1 MKKKPESMIIDSQ
14 AVNKIITT
22 IGFNNVMDELIV
34 KLETA
39 ISSFTKDET
48 EIPIR
53 SGFNYKKPFLGLV
66 EWMPIMKKGEEVVIK
81 VVGYHPENP
90 EFFKIPTIL
99 STISSYDVHTGH
111 LNYLVDGVLLTA
123 LRTGASS
130 AVASKMMAKKDSKI
144 LGIIGCGAQSVPQ
157 IHAISRLF
165 NIQEILINDID
176 QPSMESLED
185 RIGPL
190 NLRITP
196 KICNIPDI
204 LMQSD
209 ILCTATSIEPDKGP
223 LFDKFTTKQ
232 HLHINAV
239 GADFP
244 GKFELPLSLLKQAY
258 VCPDFLEQA
267 VVEGE
272 CQQLKA
278 SEIGPSWIELIHNE
292 SLQETYQSALS
303 VFDSTGWALE
313 DQVTANLFF
322 NYAKVLGLG
331 TKMNIETYSPDEKN
345 PYGVF
350 AKYQTSP
357 INSNKF

>member
-1 MKKKPESMIIDSQ
+1 
-14 AVNKIITT
+14 
-22 IGFNNVMDELIV
+22 
-34 KLETA
+34 
-39 ISSFTKDET
+39 
-48 EIPIR
+48 
-53 SGFNYKKPFLGLV
+53 
-66 EWMPIMKKGEEVVIK
+66 
-81 VVGYHPENP
+81 
-90 EFFKIPTIL
+90 
-99 STISSYDVHTGH
+99 
-111 LNYLVDGVLLTA
+111 LVDGVLLTA

>member
-1 MKKKPESMIIDSQ
+1 MKKNQESLIIDSH

-34 KLETA
+34 ELESA
-39 ISSFTKDET
+39 LSSFTKDET

-90 EFFKIPTIL
+90 VLFKIPTIL
-99 STISSYDVHTGH
+99 STISSYDAHTGH

-130 AVASKMMAKKDSKI
+130 AVASRMMAKKDSKV

-165 NIQEILINDID
+165 NIQEILIYDID
-176 QPSMESLED
+176 QLCMESMED

-190 NLRITP
+190 NLGISP
-196 KICNIPDI
+196 KICNVSDI
-204 LMQSD
+204 LEQSD
-209 ILCTATSIEPDKGP
+209 ILCTATSIEPEKGP
-223 LFDKFTTKQ
+223 LFDDFTTKP

-244 GKFELPLSLLKQAY
+244 GKYELPLLLLEQAY
-258 VCPDFLEQA
+258 VCPDFLDQA
-267 VVEGE
+267 VLEGE
-272 CQQLKA
+272 CQQLMA
-278 SEIGPSWIELIHNE
+278 SDIGPSWIELIHDE
-292 SLQETYQSALS
+292 PLKEIYQSALS

-322 NYAKVLGLG
+322 KYAKELGLG
-331 TKMNIETYSPDEKN
+331 TKMKIETYSPDEKN

-350 AKYQTSP
+350 AKYQTS
-357 INSNKF
+357 ISNSVKF

>member
-1 MKKKPESMIIDSQ
+1 MKKNQESIIIDSH
-14 AVNKIITT
+14 AVNQIITT
-22 IGFNNVMDELIV
+22 IGLNNVMDALIA
-34 KLETA
+34 KLEEA
-39 ISSFTKDET
+39 LFSYSKEET

-90 EFFKIPTIL
+90 EIFKIPTIL
-99 STISSYDVHTGH
+99 STISSYDAHTGH

-130 AVASKMMAKKDSKI
+130 AVASRMMANKNSKV

-165 NIQEILINDID
+165 NIEEILIYDTD
-176 QPSMESLED
+176 QPSMENLED
-185 RIGPL
+185 RISPI
-190 NLRITP
+190 NLGISP
-196 KICNIPDI
+196 KASSISEIIAKCDI
-204 LMQSD
+204 V
-209 ILCTATSIEPDKGP
+209 CTATSIAPDKGP
-223 LFDKFTTKQ
+223 LFTEFTSKP

-244 GKFELPLSLLKQAY
+244 GKFELPKSLLEQAY

-278 SEIGPSWIELIHNE
+278 SDIGPTWIELIHDNL
-292 SLQETYQSALS
+292 LQSTYQSGLS

-313 DQVTANLFF
+313 DQVIASLFSK
-322 NYAKVLGLG
+322 YAQELGLG
-331 TKMNIETYSPDEKN
+331 TKMNIESYSPDEKN

-350 AKYQTSP
+350 HQLT
-357 INSNKF
+357 NVTQ

>member
-1 MKKKPESMIIDSQ
+1 MKKNQESIIIDSN
-14 AVNKIITT
+14 AVNQIIKKI
-22 IGFNNVMDELIV
+22 GLNNVMDSLIE
-34 KLETA
+34 KLEEA
-39 ISSFTKDET
+39 IIGFTEDET

-53 SGFNYKKPFLGLV
+53 SGFSYNKPFLGLV
-66 EWMPIMKKGEEVVIK
+66 EWMPVMKKGEEVLIK

-90 EFFKIPTIL
+90 EIFKIPTIL

-165 NIQEILINDID
+165 DIEEILIYDTD
-176 QPSMESLED
+176 QLSVENLKD
-185 RIGPL
+185 RIAPI
-190 NLRITP
+190 NLSISP
-196 KICNIPDI
+196 KSSSIAEII
-204 LMQSD
+204 SKSD
-209 ILCTATSIEPDKGP
+209 IVCTATSIAPEKGP
-223 LFDKFTTKQ
+223 LFEEYSVKP

-244 GKFELPLSLLKQAY
+244 GKFELPKSLLKEAN

-272 CQQLKA
+272 CQQLE
-278 SEIGPSWIELIHNE
+278 SSDIGPSWIELIRDE
-292 SLQETYQSALS
+292 SLKHKYQTEIS

-313 DQVTANLFF
+313 DQVVAKLFAD
-322 NYAKVLGLG
+322 YAQELGLG
-331 TKMNIETYSPDEKN
+331 TKMNIESYSSDEKN
-345 PYGVF
+345 PYGSFNQLVNLS
-350 AKYQTSP
+350 Q
-357 INSNKF
+357 

>member
-1 MKKKPESMIIDSQ
+1 MKKNQESIIIDSH
-14 AVNKIITT
+14 AVNQIINT
-22 IGFNNVMDELIV
+22 IGLNQVMDKLIAN
-34 KLETA
+34 LEKA
-39 ISSFTKDET
+39 LLGYSKDET

-66 EWMPIMKKGEEVVIK
+66 EWMPVMKKGEDVLIK

-90 EFFKIPTIL
+90 EIFKIPTIL

-111 LNYLVDGVLLTA
+111 LNFLVDGVLLTA

-130 AVASKMMAKKDSKI
+130 AIASKMMAKKDSKV

-165 NIQEILINDID
+165 DIEEILIYDTD
-176 QPSMESLED
+176 QPSMENLEE
-185 RIGPL
+185 RIAPI
-190 NLRITP
+190 NLGISPQSSTVA
-196 KICNIPDI
+196 DI
-204 LMQSD
+204 ISKSD
-209 ILCTATSIEPDKGP
+209 IVCTATSIAPDKGP
-223 LFDKFTTKQ
+223 LFTEFTVKP

-244 GKFELPLSLLKQAY
+244 GKFELPKSLLELAN

-267 VVEGE
+267 ILEGE
-272 CQQLKA
+272 CQQLK
-278 SEIGPSWIELIHNE
+278 SSDIGPSWIELIQDEKLKNK
-292 SLQETYQSALS
+292 YQSELS

-313 DQVTANLFF
+313 DQVVAKLFSD
-322 NYAKVLGLG
+322 YAQELGLG
-331 TKMNIETYSPDEKN
+331 TKMNIESYSSDEKN

-350 AKYQTSP
+350 LPQRVQP
-357 INSNKF
+357 EILD

>member
-1 MKKKPESMIIDSQ
+1 MNKNQESFIIDSH

-22 IGFNNVMDELIV
+22 IGLNNVMDELIAN
-34 KLETA
+34 LESA
-39 ISSFTKDET
+39 ISSFTKEET

-66 EWMPIMKKGEEVVIK
+66 EWMPIMKKGEEVIIK

-90 EFFKIPTIL
+90 ILFKIPTIL
-99 STISSYDVHTGH
+99 STISSYDAHTGH

-130 AVASKMMAKKDSKI
+130 AVASRMMAKNDSKV
-144 LGIIGCGAQSVPQ
+144 LGIIGCGAQSIPQ
-157 IHAISRLF
+157 IHAISRIFDIL
-165 NIQEILINDID
+165 EILIYDID
-176 QPSMESLED
+176 QSCMESLED
-185 RIGPL
+185 RIAPI
-190 NLRITP
+190 NLGIIP
-196 KICNIPDI
+196 KICSISDI
-204 LMQSD
+204 LKQSD
-209 ILCTATSIEPDKGP
+209 ILCTATSIEPEKGP
-223 LFDKFTTKQ
+223 LFDEFMTKP

-244 GKFELPLSLLKQAY
+244 GKFELPISLLKQAY

-272 CQQLKA
+272 CQQLMV
-278 SEIGPSWIELIHNE
+278 SDIGPTWIELIHDERLKKN
-292 SLQETYQSALS
+292 YQSGLS

-322 NYAKVLGLG
+322 NYAQKLGIG

-350 AKYQTSP
+350 HQIP
-357 INSNKF
+357 NFNH